1 MTPRA
6 LRFERGPT
14 IWRPSKNASKD
25 KAVTVMVDLSR
36 DENGCTHARLLDA
49 VPGRSGRVFADWLDE
64 QGVEVT
70 VTVEHAALDPFRG

>member
-1 MTPRA
+1 
-6 LRFERGPT
+6 
-14 IWRPSKNASKD
+14 
-25 KAVTVMVDLSR
+25 MVDLSR